1 MEQCDNP
8 ESLVNSEFPKV
19 LLFWATIKFDVVSSD
34 SDLALQ
40 SHKDSVLFCQYQ
52 SGFCLSNVKR
62 ERYGTKS

>member
-8 ESLVNSEFPKV
+8 ESLVNSEFTKV
-19 LLFWATIKFDVVSSD
+19 LLFWAIITFDVVSFD

-52 SGFCLSNVKR
+52 S
-62 ERYGTKS
+62 